1 MLDANSREWTRVS
14 RMRIKKKEDSPSLNC
29 QELYRIIGKYFIGR
43 ENYYAV
49 TLNASKNN
57 NK

>member
-1 MLDANSREWTRVS
+1 MYREL
-14 RMRIKKKEDSPSLNC
+14 KKKILENPTLSLNC
-29 QELYRIIGKYFIGR
+29 QELYSIGKYFIGR

>member
-1 MLDANSREWTRVS
+1 MRTLENGHVYREL
-14 RMRIKKKEDSPSLNC
+14 KKKILENPTLSLNC

-49 TLNASKNN
+49 ILNASKNN

>member
-1 MLDANSREWTRVS
+1 MRTLESGHVYREL
-14 RMRIKKKEDSPSLNC
+14 KKKKILENPTLSLNC
-29 QELYRIIGKYFIGR
+29 QELYRIIGEYFIGR

>member
-1 MLDANSREWTRVS
+1 MYREL
-14 RMRIKKKEDSPSLNC
+14 KKKILENPTLSLNC